1 VKILRNHF
9 KKSIYLI
16 AAIGFSSSFA
26 GSYEDFFKAVELNDG
41 RAVQTLL
48 QRGFDANSRDPK
60 GQTGLFLALRGGSL
74 DVAEVLIK
82 APNLDVNALNEA
94 GESALMMAAL
104 KGQPELSQ
112 RLIERGAAIDKQGWS
127 PLHYAATGPDPSV
140 VKLLLDRGAPI
151 DARSPNGSTPL
162 MMAAQYGSEA
172 SAELLLQRGADP
184 RIRNDRG
191 LSAADFARLS
201 NREALAASLERAQR

>member
-127 PLHYAATGPDPSV
+127 PLHYAATGPDSSV

-201 NREALAASLERAQR
+201 NRETLAASLERAQR